1 MQGAL
6 DTLGHMYCSGNRAAI
21 LGDMLELG
29 DIAASAHIEVGR
41 HAAQCENVDFYWR
54 VCRADAAGGGP
65 GRSIRFHR

>member
-41 HAAQCENVDFYWR
+41 HAAQC
-54 VCRADAAGGGP
+54 AKTLILLASMP
-65 GRSIRFHR
+65 S